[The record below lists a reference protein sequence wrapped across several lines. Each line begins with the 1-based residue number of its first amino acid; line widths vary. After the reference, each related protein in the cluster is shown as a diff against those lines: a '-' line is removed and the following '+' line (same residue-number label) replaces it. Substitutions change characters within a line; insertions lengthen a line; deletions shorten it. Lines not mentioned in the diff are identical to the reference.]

1 MGAAPWHGWSR
12 SVPSLVEL
20 EESRA
25 EGIGHSLLVI
35 LRIRF
40 TLQGRLNLPRFNFP
54 KDNRRK
60 SLHSIWGLNYCLF
73 KHKISEMLMRPRL
86 QINIVF
92 GRTILGSI
100 VYLQWDSEHTKPI
113 LEEEESLISLI
124 PTD

>member
-54 KDNRRK
+54 KDNQRK
-60 SLHSIWGLNYCLF
+60 SLHSIWGSGVLGHVGAFTTSVF
-73 KHKISEMLMRPRL
+73 KMEKDL
-86 QINIVF
+86 
-92 GRTILGSI
+92 TILVFL
-100 VYLQWDSEHTKPI
+100 VYDLFTEGVSSCPQSGTY
-113 LEEEESLISLI
+113 
-124 PTD
+124 